1 MDLDA
6 LKIDPAAK
14 IIQPQPGP
22 QYQFCA
28 CPADIAIYGGA
39 GGSGKSFALLLDPC
53 QYLTKVPGFGG
64 VIFRRTYPE
73 ITMEG
78 ALWDTSWNIY
88 PAIKGKATEN
98 DLTWAFPPYN
108 NTISFLHIEHE
119 KSVHRYQGSQI
130 AYIGFDEL
138 TTFSQYQFFFL
149 LSRNRSAC
157 GVQPYIRAT
166 CNPDP
171 DSWVKEFIGWWLD
184 ANGEF
189 PDYSK
194 SGVLRWFIR
203 DKDEIIWADTRER
216 LIKDWGNQYDPK
228 SVTFIPAKLS
238 DNPILEKADP
248 GYRGRL
254 MALPFVEQQQLLHGN
269 WAVRLVAGML
279 FRQEWF
285 EIVDTVPTGL
295 RMVRYWDKAAS
306 EVSEANRDPDW
317 TAGVLYAT
325 DGREYY
331 VLDVQHFRKR
341 PGGVEETIQ
350 YTARNLDG
358 PGVDIVIEQE
368 PGSSGVDDIEHYVR
382 DVLYGFNV
390 TGDRPTGDKQTR
402 AGIVSAAAQQRLIK
416 ILRAPWNLTFLRE
429 LVAFP
434 TKGVHDDLVD
444 GLSGSH
450 LYLTRNAY
458 GGNQAKSPIP
468 QAAHKGVPISR
479 TGVPAMYTE
488 YNPGSDKMPR
498 M

>member
-1 MDLDA
+1 
-6 LKIDPAAK
+6 
-14 IIQPQPGP
+14 
-22 QYQFCA
+22 
-28 CPADIAIYGGA
+28 
-39 GGSGKSFALLLDPC
+39 
-53 QYLTKVPGFGG
+53 
-64 VIFRRTYPE
+64 
-73 ITMEG
+73 
-78 ALWDTSWNIY
+78 
-88 PAIKGKATEN
+88 
-98 DLTWAFPPYN
+98 
-108 NTISFLHIEHE
+108 
-119 KSVHRYQGSQI
+119 
-130 AYIGFDEL
+130 
-138 TTFSQYQFFFL
+138 
-149 LSRNRSAC
+149 
-157 GVQPYIRAT
+157 
-166 CNPDP
+166 
-171 DSWVKEFIGWWLD
+171 
-184 ANGEF
+184 
-189 PDYSK
+189 
-194 SGVLRWFIR
+194 
-203 DKDEIIWADTRER
+203 
-216 LIKDWGNQYDPK
+216 
-228 SVTFIPAKLS
+228 
-238 DNPILEKADP
+238 
-248 GYRGRL
+248 
-254 MALPFVEQQQLLHGN
+254 
-269 WAVRLVAGML
+269 ML

-285 EIVDTVPTGL
+285 EIVDVVPSGL

-325 DGREYY
+325 DGRVFY